1 MTDKD
6 LEEFKRWHS
15 FTCYSDD
22 ELIRLRFLES
32 WKAACEYKDRQL
44 EQGMKGACPT
54 CELVGELNEKLREAL
69 RFIRSS
75 ADCRNES
82 ETEQCSHIA
91 EEALRGNG
99 DL

>member
-1 MTDKD
+1 MIASCESCGEDFLTESDPHVVRPTKNGYKLYCYCHIKGFDEVKSTTD
-6 LEEFKRWHS
+6 
-15 FTCYSDD
+15 
-22 ELIRLRFLES
+22 RL
-32 WKAACEYKDRQL
+32 KAENK
-44 EQGMKGACPT
+44 
-54 CELVGELNEKLREAL
+54 KLREAL

-91 EEALRGNG
+91 EEALRGNS